1 MIIISDTGPLISLA
15 GIDKLVL
22 LEELCGDIY
31 IPQAVWD
38 EIQPLIEVFNI
49 PDVKKY
55 EEKIKKLTT
64 RNIYTDLAY
73 YGESEAMILYK
84 ELNANYLLID
94 DSEARVFAEKESIN
108 CMGALAVLIDAKNA
122 GLIDALRPLFKMLLE
137 NNRYYSISL
146 LNRILQENNERN
158 LD

>member
-15 GIDKLVL
+15 GIDKLDL
-22 LEELCGDIY
+22 LEELYGDIY

-38 EIQPLIEVFNI
+38 EIQPLIELFDI

-55 EEKIKKLTT
+55 EWKIKKLTT
-64 RNIYTDLAY
+64 KNIYTDLID
-73 YGESEAMILYK
+73 YGESEAMVLYK
-84 ELNANYLLID
+84 ELNANYLLVD
-94 DSEARVFAEKESIN
+94 DSDARIFAEKESIN

-137 NNRYYSISL
+137 NNRYYSYSL
-146 LNRILQENNERN
+146 LNRILQENNEN
-158 LD
+158 ML

>member
-15 GIDKLVL
+15 GIDKLYL
-22 LEELCGDIY
+22 LEELYGDIY

-38 EIQPLIEVFNI
+38 EIQPLIELFDI

-55 EEKIKKLTT
+55 ETKIKKLATK
-64 RNIYTDLAY
+64 NIYADFAD
-73 YGESEAMILYK
+73 YGESEAIVLYK

-94 DSEARVFAEKESIN
+94 DSEARTFAENHSIN

-122 GLIDALRPLFKMLLE
+122 GLIGALRPLFEMLLA
-137 NNRYYSISL
+137 NNRYYSILL
-146 LNRILQENNERN
+146 LNRILQENNEMQIE
-158 LD
+158 